1 MTPVRPFETA
11 QPRLGARA
19 YVDPAAVVIGQVTLG
34 DDVSV
39 WPTAVIRGDV
49 HVIRVGARCNIQDG
63 SILHV
68 THDGPFQPGGYPT
81 VLAEDV
87 TVGHR
92 VILHGCEVGNRCL
105 IGMDSTVMDGAV
117 LEDEVFLAAGSLV
130 PPGLR
135 LAGGQLWRGRPAKPV
150 RALTPAEVEMLS
162 YSAAHYV
169 RLKDRY
175 RAMGDGGDF

>member
-1 MTPVRPFETA
+1 MTPVRPFENSE
-11 QPRLGARA
+11 PRLGARV
-19 YVDPAAVVIGQVTLG
+19 YIDPAAVVIGRVTLG
-34 DDVSV
+34 NDVSV

-49 HVIRVGARCNIQDG
+49 HDIRVGARCNIQDAA
-63 SILHV
+63 ILHV
-68 THDGPFQPGGYPT
+68 THDGPYQPGGHAT

-92 VILHGCEVGNRCL
+92 VTLHGCTIGNRCL
-105 IGMDSTVMDGAV
+105 IGMDSTIMDGAV
-117 LEDEVFLAAGSLV
+117 LDDQVFLAAGSLV
-130 PPGLR
+130 TPGAR
-135 LAGGQLWRGRPAKPV
+135 LTGGHLWRGRPARMV
-150 RALTPAEVEMLS
+150 RELTASEIEMLD

>member
-1 MTPVRPFETA
+1 MMPVRPFESSE
-11 QPRLGARA
+11 PRLGARV
-19 YVDPAAVVIGQVTLG
+19 YVDPAAVVIGRVTLG

-68 THDGPFQPGGYPT
+68 THDGPFQPGGYST
-81 VLAEDV
+81 VLGEDV

-92 VILHGCEVGNRCL
+92 VTLHGCEIGHRCL
-105 IGMDSTVMDGAV
+105 IGMGSTVMDGAV

-130 PPGLR
+130 TPGSR
-135 LAGGQLWRGRPAKPV
+135 LAGGQLWRGRPARPV
-150 RALTPAEVEMLS
+150 RELTASETGMLS
-162 YSAAHYV
+162 YSSAHYV